1 VEGDLHPPLPLMK
14 ILIVEDD
21 PQALALIRFALT
33 EDGHAV
39 DAAMTGDEGLLLAR
53 INPYDAIVLDLVLPD
68 SNGIEIVAQLRSE
81 QRSVP
86 VLMLTATD
94 AVAMKV
100 KGLDAGADDY
110 LTKPFDPGELRA
122 RLRALTRRGTT
133 VRGEEVAVG
142 PLVLDRP
149 AREVRL
155 AGERLA
161 ITPKEHALLEY
172 FMLHP
177 DQVVSRTD
185 LLENAW
191 DMNFDPVSNVIDAHI
206 ARLRAKLRAHPE
218 APQLETVRGA
228 GFRLT
233 VRTPPGA

>member
-1 VEGDLHPPLPLMK
+1 MK
-14 ILIVEDD
+14 ILVVEDD
-21 PQALALIRFALT
+21 PQALELIRFALS
-33 EDGHAV
+33 DGGHAV
-39 DAAMTGDEGLLLAR
+39 DAATTGDEGLLYAR
-53 INPYDAIVLDLVLPD
+53 MNPYDAIVLDLMLPD
-68 SNGIEIVAQLRSE
+68 VNGIEVVAQLRKE

-86 VLMLTATD
+86 VLMLTGTSEIS
-94 AVAMKV
+94 MKV

-110 LTKPFDPGELRA
+110 LTKPFDPAELRA
-122 RLRALTRRGTT
+122 RLRALTRRGTA
-133 VRGEEVAVG
+133 VRGEEISVG

-155 AGERLA
+155 AGARLG

-191 DMNFDPVSNVIDAHI
+191 DMNFDPASNVIDAHI

-233 VRTPPGA
+233 VRPTPP

>member
-1 VEGDLHPPLPLMK
+1 MK
-14 ILIVEDD
+14 ILIIEDD
-21 PQALALIRFALT
+21 PSALEMIRFALT
-33 EDGHAV
+33 EGGHAV
-39 DAAMTGDEGLLLAR
+39 DAAMTGDEGLLYAR

-68 SNGIEIVAQLRSE
+68 SSGIDIVAQLRRE

-86 VLMLTATD
+86 VLMLTATA
-94 AVAMKV
+94 AVTMKV

-122 RLRALTRRGTT
+122 RLRALTRRGDS
-133 VRGEEVAVG
+133 VRGEEITLG
-142 PLVLDRP
+142 SLVLDRP
-149 AREVRL
+149 AREVTV

-161 ITPKEHALLEY
+161 VTPKEHALLEY

-177 DQVVSRTD
+177 DQVVTRTD

-191 DMNFDPVSNVIDAHI
+191 DMNFDPQSNVIDAHI
-206 ARLRAKLRAHPE
+206 ARLRGKLRAHPDV
-218 APQLETVRGA
+218 PQLETVRGA

-233 VRTPPGA
+233 VKTPPTS

>member
-1 VEGDLHPPLPLMK
+1 MK
-14 ILIVEDD
+14 ILVIEDD

-33 EDGHAV
+33 EGGHAV
-39 DAAMTGDEGLLLAR
+39 DTAMTGDEGLLCAR
-53 INPYDAIVLDLVLPD
+53 VNPYDAIVLDLMLPD
-68 SNGIEIVAQLRSE
+68 VDGIQIVAQLRKE

-86 VLMLTATD
+86 VLMLTATH

-122 RLRALTRRGTT
+122 RLRALTRRGAT
-133 VRGEEVAVG
+133 VRAEEIAVG
-142 PLVLDRP
+142 TLVLDRP

-155 AGERLA
+155 DGERLTL
-161 ITPKEHALLEY
+161 TPKEHALLEY

-191 DMNFDPVSNVIDAHI
+191 DMNFDPQSNVIDAHI
-206 ARLRAKLRAHPE
+206 ARLRRKLKAHPG

-233 VRTPPGA
+233 VRTPPTA

>member
-1 VEGDLHPPLPLMK
+1 MK
-14 ILIVEDD
+14 ILVIEDD
-21 PQALALIRFALT
+21 PEALELIRWALV
-33 EDGHAV
+33 EGGHAV
-39 DAAMTGDEGLLLAR
+39 DAAMTGDEGLLCAR
-53 INPYDAIVLDLVLPD
+53 INPYDAIVLDLMLPD
-68 SNGIEIVAQLRSE
+68 VSGIEIVARLRRE
-81 QRSVP
+81 QRAVP
-86 VLMLTATD
+86 VLMLTGTA
-94 AVAMKV
+94 AVTMKV

-122 RLRALTRRGTT
+122 RLRALTRRGSM
-133 VRGEEVAVG
+133 VRGEEITVG
-142 PLVLDRP
+142 SLVLDRP
-149 AREVRL
+149 AREVRV

-177 DQVVSRTD
+177 DQVVTRTE

-191 DMNFDPVSNVIDAHI
+191 EMNFDPRSNVIDAHI

-218 APQLETVRGA
+218 APQLATVRGA

-233 VRTPPGA
+233 VRTPPTR